1 MSDFTDFFASG
12 GGNITERISYYADG
26 RTIAANQGNITVP
39 NITATTDV
47 TSTTTVDWPGTNIDY
62 TPPAGTKYVH
72 YNASLMTR
80 YYNDANMAPGW
91 VVYFDGTE
99 IVATRGGEL
108 QQYSYEQQLQADL
121 VMQITGGSDD

>member
-39 NITATTDV
+39 NITATTDI

-72 YNASLMTR
+72 YNAF
-80 YYNDANMAPGW
+80 NC
-91 VVYFDGTE
+91 E
-99 IVATRGGEL
+99 IVLFGTNVML
-108 QQYSYEQQLQADL
+108 CTPYST
-121 VMQITGGSDD
+121 QIHLRLYSVNGVFL